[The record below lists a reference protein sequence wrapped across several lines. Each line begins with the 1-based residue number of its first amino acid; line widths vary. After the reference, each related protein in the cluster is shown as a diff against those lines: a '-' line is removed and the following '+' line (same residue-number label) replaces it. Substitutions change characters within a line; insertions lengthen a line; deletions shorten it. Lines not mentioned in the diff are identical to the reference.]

1 MRGSKMAYRTL
12 NDINKSVASDVESF
26 IESAEE
32 GFDSSVSSLVG
43 NFISD
48 CDCDIVLLAG
58 PSSSGKTTTAGKI
71 VEKIRDSGRNAY
83 TLSLDDY
90 YHNAADIQLTA
101 KGVKDFENINAL
113 DVDLIHRNFSDLI
126 EKREALVPEFDFMSG
141 TRKGEM
147 RRIELKKDDVI
158 IVEGLHALNPVITN
172 GLDESHIYKVYI
184 SVSSRVTD
192 DEGRVVFSK
201 RNLRLIR
208 RMIRDYHYR
217 NTSVEKTFSQWP
229 EVLKGE
235 DKYIFPYEK
244 NARYRIDSF
253 HPYESCIFRNEAV
266 ELLDT
271 VGKSSRF
278 YPLAEQLK
286 EDFSRLKPIDIS
298 KMPNDSLLRE
308 FV

>member
-1 MRGSKMAYRTL
+1 MAYRTL
-12 NDINKSVASDVESF
+12 SDINKSVASDVESF

-32 GFDSSVSSLVG
+32 GFDGSVSSLVER
-43 NFISD
+43 FVSD

-71 VEKIRDSGRNAY
+71 VEKINRSGRNAY

-90 YHNAADIQLTA
+90 YHNAADIPMTD
-101 KGVKDFENINAL
+101 KGVRDFENVSAL
-113 DVDLIHRNFSDLI
+113 DIDLIHKTFSDLI
-126 EKREALVPEFDFMSG
+126 ENREAIVPEFDFVSG
-141 TRKGEM
+141 TRKSEM
-147 RRIELKKDDVI
+147 RSIELKKNDVI
-158 IVEGLHALNPVITN
+158 IVEGLHALNPIITK

-192 DEGRVVFSK
+192 DDGKVIFSK
-201 RNLRLIR
+201 RNLRLVR

-244 NARYRIDSF
+244 NARFRIDSF
-253 HPYESCIFRNEAV
+253 HPYESSIFRDEAV

-271 VGKSSRF
+271 VDNASCF
-278 YPLAEQLK
+278 YPLAQQLK
-286 EDFSRLKPIDIS
+286 EDFSRLRPIDIS
-298 KMPNDSLLRE
+298 KMPDDSLLRE
-308 FV
+308 FI

>member
-1 MRGSKMAYRTL
+1 MAYRTL
-12 NDINKSVASDVESF
+12 SDINKSVASDVESF

-32 GFDSSVSSLVG
+32 GFDGSVSSLVER
-43 NFISD
+43 FVSD

-71 VEKIRDSGRNAY
+71 VEKINRSDRNAY

-90 YHNAADIQLTA
+90 YHNAADIPMTD
-101 KGVKDFENINAL
+101 KGVRDFENVSAL
-113 DVDLIHRNFSDLI
+113 DIDLIHKTFSDLI
-126 EKREALVPEFDFMSG
+126 ENRKAMVPEFDFVSG
-141 TRKGEM
+141 TRKSEM
-147 RRIELKKDDVI
+147 RSIELKKDDVI
-158 IVEGLHALNPVITN
+158 IVEGLHALNPIITK

-192 DEGRVVFSK
+192 DDGKVIFSK
-201 RNLRLIR
+201 RNLRLVR

-244 NARYRIDSF
+244 NARFRIDSF
-253 HPYESCIFRNEAV
+253 HPYESSIFRDEAV

-271 VGKSSRF
+271 VDNASCF
-278 YPLAEQLK
+278 YPLAQQLK
-286 EDFSRLKPIDIS
+286 EDFSRLRPIDIS
-298 KMPNDSLLRE
+298 KMPDDSLLRE
-308 FV
+308 FI

>member
-1 MRGSKMAYRTL
+1 MAYRTL
-12 NDINKSVASDVESF
+12 SDINKSVASDVESF

-32 GFDSSVSSLVG
+32 GFDGSVSSLVER
-43 NFISD
+43 FVSD

-71 VEKIRDSGRNAY
+71 VEKINLSGRNAY

-90 YHNAADIQLTA
+90 YHNAADIPMTD
-101 KGVKDFENINAL
+101 KGVRDFENVNAL
-113 DVDLIHRNFSDLI
+113 DIDLIHKTFSDLI
-126 EKREALVPEFDFMSG
+126 ENRKAMVPEFDFVSG
-141 TRKGEM
+141 TRKSEM
-147 RRIELKKDDVI
+147 RSIELKKNDVI
-158 IVEGLHALNPVITN
+158 IVEGLHALNPIITK

-192 DEGRVVFSK
+192 DDGKVIFSK
-201 RNLRLIR
+201 RNLRLVR

-244 NARYRIDSF
+244 NARFRIDSF
-253 HPYESCIFRNEAV
+253 HPYESSIFRDEAV

-271 VGKSSRF
+271 VDNASCF
-278 YPLAEQLK
+278 YPLAQQLK
-286 EDFSRLKPIDIS
+286 EDFSRLRPIDIS
-298 KMPNDSLLRE
+298 KMPDDSLLRE
-308 FV
+308 FI

>member
-1 MRGSKMAYRTL
+1 MAYRTL
-12 NDINKSVASDVESF
+12 SDINKSVASDVESF

-32 GFDSSVSSLVG
+32 GFDGSVSSLVER
-43 NFISD
+43 FVSD

-71 VEKIRDSGRNAY
+71 VEKINRSGRNAY

-90 YHNAADIQLTA
+90 YHNAADIPMTD
-101 KGVKDFENINAL
+101 KGVRDFENVSAL
-113 DVDLIHRNFSDLI
+113 DIDLIHKTFSDLI
-126 EKREALVPEFDFMSG
+126 ENRKAMVPEFDFVSG
-141 TRKGEM
+141 TRKSEM
-147 RRIELKKDDVI
+147 RSIELKKDDVI
-158 IVEGLHALNPVITN
+158 IVEGLHALNPIITK

-192 DEGRVVFSK
+192 DDGKVIFSK
-201 RNLRLIR
+201 RNLRLVR

-244 NARYRIDSF
+244 NARFRIDSF
-253 HPYESCIFRNEAV
+253 HPYESSIFRDEAV

-271 VGKSSRF
+271 VENKSRF
-278 YPLAEQLK
+278 YPLAQQLK
-286 EDFSRLKPIDIS
+286 EDFSRLRPIDIS
-298 KMPNDSLLRE
+298 KMPDDSLLRE
-308 FV
+308 FI

>member
-1 MRGSKMAYRTL
+1 MAYRTL
-12 NDINKSVASDVESF
+12 SDINKSVASDVESF

-32 GFDSSVSSLVG
+32 GFDGSVSSLVER
-43 NFISD
+43 FVSD

-71 VEKIRDSGRNAY
+71 VEKINRSGRNAY

-90 YHNAADIQLTA
+90 YHNAADIPMTD
-101 KGVKDFENINAL
+101 KGVRDFENVSAL
-113 DVDLIHRNFSDLI
+113 DIDLIHKTFSDLI
-126 EKREALVPEFDFMSG
+126 ENRKAMVPEFDFVSG
-141 TRKGEM
+141 TRKSEM
-147 RRIELKKDDVI
+147 RGIELKKDDVI
-158 IVEGLHALNPVITN
+158 IVEGLHALNPIITK

-192 DEGRVVFSK
+192 DDGKVIFSK
-201 RNLRLIR
+201 RNLRLVR

-229 EVLKGE
+229 EVLRGE

-244 NARYRIDSF
+244 NARFRIDSF
-253 HPYESCIFRNEAV
+253 HPYESSIFRDEAV

-271 VGKSSRF
+271 VDNASCF
-278 YPLAEQLK
+278 YPLAQQLK
-286 EDFSRLKPIDIS
+286 EDFSRLRPIDIS
-298 KMPNDSLLRE
+298 KMPDDSLLRE
-308 FV
+308 FI

>member
-1 MRGSKMAYRTL
+1 MAYRTL
-12 NDINKSVASDVESF
+12 SDINKSVASDVESF

-32 GFDSSVSSLVG
+32 GFDGSVSSLVER
-43 NFISD
+43 FVSD

-71 VEKIRDSGRNAY
+71 VEKINRSGRNAY

-90 YHNAADIQLTA
+90 YHNAADIPMTD
-101 KGVKDFENINAL
+101 KGVRDFENVSAL
-113 DVDLIHRNFSDLI
+113 DIDLIHKTFSDLI
-126 EKREALVPEFDFMSG
+126 ENRKAMVPEFDFVSG
-141 TRKGEM
+141 TRKSEM
-147 RRIELKKDDVI
+147 RSIELKKNDVI
-158 IVEGLHALNPVITN
+158 IVEGLHALNPIITK

-192 DEGRVVFSK
+192 DDGKVIFSK
-201 RNLRLIR
+201 RNLRLVR

-244 NARYRIDSF
+244 NARFRIDSF
-253 HPYESCIFRNEAV
+253 HPYESSIFRDEAV

-271 VGKSSRF
+271 VDNASCF
-278 YPLAEQLK
+278 YPLAQQLK
-286 EDFSRLKPIDIS
+286 EDFSRLRPIDIS
-298 KMPNDSLLRE
+298 KMPDDSLLRE
-308 FV
+308 FI